1 MHEFRLAIN
10 VTEVPDVIITTHL
23 QYLEVRSKDTKW
35 CKGEPSRTCTQ
46 SPDASIRII
55 WQGVQRACMVLS
67 RRSGFNEPGINTTD

>member
-35 CKGEPSRTCTQ
+35 CKGEPSRTCTLCLPHKEVH
-46 SPDASIRII
+46 SL
-55 WQGVQRACMVLS
+55 V
-67 RRSGFNEPGINTTD
+67 